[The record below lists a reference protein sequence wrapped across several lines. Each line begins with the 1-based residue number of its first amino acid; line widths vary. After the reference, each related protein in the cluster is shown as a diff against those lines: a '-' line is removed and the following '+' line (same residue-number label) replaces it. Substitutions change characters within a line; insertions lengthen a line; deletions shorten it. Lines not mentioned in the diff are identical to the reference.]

1 MELEKYM
8 LEIDY
13 YYHYIGYDEDD
24 DVMEKEVVYYPV
36 KDLVNK
42 ESQVGRLYF
51 NISSVTADDGS
62 LAGIEIGIMGE
73 KKILTLNESV
83 KFEDSYKLYDDRES
97 YKRRIF
103 KLIEK

>member
-13 YYHYIGYDEDD
+13 YYHYTGYYEGDD
-24 DVMEKEVVYYPV
+24 KMEEEKVCYSV
-36 KDLVNK
+36 KDLINK

-51 NISSVTADDGS
+51 NISSVPAVNGNF
-62 LAGIEIGIMGE
+62 AGIEIETMDE

-97 YKRRIF
+97 YIRGIF